1 MVEGSSVVRKHFF
14 LSLWFLCIAAQS
26 SLVFSD
32 CSDVLSRLDSFS
44 SWSLEESNL
53 SLKARDLFP
62 EEYLRQVE
70 SQLGPWDIQVLHR
83 PQRGFVQI
91 VGTVRSRPYV
101 RVKLI
106 QDPRDRKSLIV
117 DELNLQD
124 PLQKAEPSQLNPDQ
138 MGKGLPPQVFKHI
151 KEQLFKIAKAGGYEE
166 IRTNSQQHFAV
177 VMLYKRFV
185 GMEPA
190 NETSQKIL
198 EHLEGL
204 YSFSRK
210 ELPEDLRPRD
220 VEEFTRW
227 LGTGGED
234 PSGLTERRLQILEK
248 FLETGKEDSS
258 FTLLKN
264 KKGEMVAALFKDS
277 EKATSNLVFFDLS
290 QGRPQIF
297 NWFGLA
303 LSHQLELVR
312 KL

>member
-1 MVEGSSVVRKHFF
+1 MVRQRLFVGF
-14 LSLWFLCIAAQS
+14 LILSIFARS
-26 SLVFSD
+26 DLVFSD
-32 CSDVLSRLDSFS
+32 CPEVLARVDSFPQ
-44 SWSLEESNL
+44 WSLEENNL
-53 SLKARDLFP
+53 RLAATDLFP
-62 EEYLRQVE
+62 QEYLRQVE
-70 SQLGPWDIQVLHR
+70 TQLGPWHIQVIHR
-83 PQRGFVQI
+83 PERGFVQI

-106 QDPRDRKSLIV
+106 QDPRERRSLIV

-190 NETSQKIL
+190 NATSQKIL
-198 EHLEGL
+198 DQLDGL
-204 YSFSRK
+204 YSFARR
-210 ELPEDLRPRD
+210 ELPEDLRPGD

-227 LGTGGED
+227 LGTGAED
-234 PSGLTERRLQILEK
+234 PSGLTERRLRILET
-248 FLETGKEDSS
+248 FLETGKEDPS
-258 FTLLKN
+258 FTVLKN

-277 EKATSNLVFFDLS
+277 EKAKSNLVFFDLS
-290 QGRPQIF
+290 HGKPQIF

-303 LSHQLELVR
+303 VSHHLELVR